1 MRAKVIGLFVKI
13 FKRGTIYKLYYK
25 SQYQLNIEERAMRNE
40 YNNWHAEQSS
50 MFIRKALHEQLKQ
63 VRERYRM
70 RTRQNI
76 CLGEIIERLLDD
88 DQILLNIL
96 NEIRNEDSQ

>member
-1 MRAKVIGLFVKI
+1 
-13 FKRGTIYKLYYK
+13 
-25 SQYQLNIEERAMRNE
+25 MRNE
-40 YNNWHAEQSS
+40 YNNWHAEQSNL
-50 MFIRKALHEQLKQ
+50 FIRKALHEQLKQ

-76 CLGEIIERLLDD
+76 CLGEIIERLLDG

-96 NEIRNEDSQ
+96 NEIRNEGKQ